1 VARAAWLHAL
11 VTRTSY
17 LRVYEPLSCFT
28 RAERERWLRQ
38 TEPSSQEPSTA
49 QWLVRGELTSDVTR
63 TEGAFLRR
71 VEDQV
76 YACPWRL
83 RLRMLSGLLEFR
95 GNLPAEVAEAFVP
108 EREAQRAVDE
118 LAAMAAH
125 GGSLRSHILHANWH
139 VPIRWFTLF
148 GDIDRVLVE
157 DKAGV
162 RLRYEARLD
171 DAAARARHVAGVL
184 EQASFEDSI
193 TELVRRLVE
202 WLEGFDAAGIVELDY
217 GTVARSFSDH
227 DLVDDRAAAEL
238 TACVQ
243 ALEAGDEV
251 EAAQLFAQLIERWGR
266 VRAGE
271 AVN

>member
-1 VARAAWLHAL
+1 

-28 RAERERWLRQ
+28 RVERERWLRQ
-38 TEPSSQEPSTA
+38 TEASHEPSTPE
-49 QWLVRGELTSDVTR
+49 WLLRGELTADVAR

-71 VEDQV
+71 VDDEV

-148 GDIDRVLVE
+148 GDLDRVLVE
-157 DKAGV
+157 DRSGV
-162 RLRYEARLD
+162 RVRYEARLY
-171 DAAARARHVAGVL
+171 DAAERARHVAGVL
-184 EQASFEDSI
+184 EKASLDDSI

-202 WLEGFDAAGIVELDY
+202 WLEGFEASGLVELDY
-217 GTVARSFSDH
+217 GTVARSFSD
-227 DLVDDRAAAEL
+227 DELVDDRSAAEL

-271 AVN
+271 VVN